1 MIRVKKCP
9 SDRQSEELFMK
20 TLNTIQKLAK
30 LGKILSKI
38 VYILSMIGAIGAGVG
53 VVLMATMGED
63 AIAKSKES
71 LMQAGEKSAIEQL
84 DKMDVPFLIVIM
96 CVAVA
101 FCVAE
106 AVISK
111 FAEKY
116 FTNEL
121 ADGTP
126 FTLRGAKEL
135 MRLGIIQAAV
145 SIGTSTVCGAALA
158 IASASIKSLENETFN
173 GMSFGLGITFIIV
186 SLICRLGAELTEGK
200 TEAAPAPEVAPA
212 PEAAPAVE
220 EAPAPEAAE

>member
-53 VVLMATMGED
+53 VALMATMGED

-84 DKMDVPFLIVIM
+84 EKMDVPFLIVIM
-96 CVAVA
+96 CVSVA

-135 MRLGIIQAAV
+135 MRLGIIYIAVNLGV
-145 SIGTSTVCGAALA
+145 SIVAGTVYA
-158 IASASIKSLENETFN
+158 IFSKTIETADKTEFHGLSI
-173 GMSFGLGITFIIV
+173 GLGITFIIV
-186 SLICRLGAELTEGK
+186 SVICRYGAELTEGQ
-200 TEAAPAPEVAPA
+200 T
-212 PEAAPAVE
+212 EAAPAVE
-220 EAPAPEAAE
+220 AAPEPVQPETAE